1 MTEHRLKT
9 LALTANVLRRC
20 ESQLCLYD
28 SINLKELVEF
38 VDLLIEQEKLP
49 RDVKITWLWYDARM
63 GCFSMLI
70 WSEHFN
76 IVPEEEYPPYVETV

>member
-1 MTEHRLKT
+1 MTERRLKT

-38 VDLLIEQEKLP
+38 VDLLIE
-49 RDVKITWLWYDARM
+49 
-63 GCFSMLI
+63 
-70 WSEHFN
+70 
-76 IVPEEEYPPYVETV
+76 